1 MGAVYP
7 LPREIK
13 GMEAVAVSA
22 TAADVSIAGR
32 SFFIQNTSASDPI
45 YFKEKNGVAATS
57 SNAWKLAAGE
67 AFPEALTAD
76 TLSIVGSASG
86 SAIIMYVE

>member
-7 LPREIK
+7 IPRQIK
-13 GMEAVAVSA
+13 GMDAVAVSA
-22 TAADVSIAGR
+22 TAADVEVGAR
-32 SFFIQNTSASDPI
+32 NFFIQNTSTSDPI
-45 YFKEKNGVAATS
+45 YFKEKLGVAATAT
-57 SNAWKLAAGE
+57 NAWRLAAGE

-76 TLSIVGSASG
+76 TLSIVGSADG